1 MGCQGERILIVCAP
15 RHGNVTYTH
24 KWYNESD
31 DSQIASPGSADYVC
45 TLPTKPH
52 MMKNVIGIIDDS
64 ASFVSYV
71 TMIVSLLSLLL
82 GSVGQSVRLG
92 GNTD

>member
-1 MGCQGERILIVCAP
+1 
-15 RHGNVTYTH
+15 
-24 KWYNESD
+24 
-31 DSQIASPGSADYVC
+31 
-45 TLPTKPH
+45 